1 MFDRDRPLMP
11 YYCTAIPEG
20 VWIHPVTGETYL
32 SNRAISS
39 LLEIDLDAV
48 ESFTAY
54 QSTGLYMVE
63 PVETEEGT
71 TLRSGRLYSIN
82 TVLAVVI
89 EYRFEYFVTVGLCGM
104 LPIIYTMVGFA
115 GIPNYLSKSPDTQ
128 TFESTVEFLTN
139 NDTAR
144 KYVQRRAAHYFRRQ
158 LK

>member
-11 YYCTAIPEG
+11 YYCKAIPEG

-54 QSTGLYMVE
+54 YSTGLYVVE
-63 PVETEEGT
+63 PVETDDGT
-71 TLRSGRLYSIN
+71 TLRSVRVYSIN
-82 TVLAVVI
+82 TVLAVIV
-89 EYRFEYFVTVGLCGM
+89 EYKWESLVGVGLCGM
-104 LPIIYTMVGFA
+104 LPIVYTMVGFA
-115 GIPNYLSKSPDTQ
+115 GIPKYLSKSPDTR
-128 TFESTVEFLTN
+128 TFKSTVEFLAK

-144 KYVQRRAAHYFRRQ
+144 RYVHRMAAPYFRKQ
-158 LK
+158 SK